1 MSRAVKKKKAALKE
15 VSGNFVQNVAPA
27 QAAAERPFQRNALK
41 KLTPEEL
48 DRAVRNSAKGWHLL
62 TRKAQALEKERLL
75 PAIEEVKHRIK
86 DGKTV
91 AGHKGIESYINSLGL
106 PPSLVR
112 KWRFRERKKNGKKS
126 AAGLM
131 QNADALTR
139 GGYYRKDITSWFHK
153 ALRRG
158 DEDAAL
164 FCASELDLTGLQGH
178 VWNTLIVA
186 ASEDVGL
193 ADSSVTVRLLGL
205 FKSTKALGDD
215 EEMARRFLI
224 DAVLLVARAKKNR
237 VVDEAL
243 NAIYNGGWNEDSE
256 SLLVEVVKLD
266 KEGRGGEAWKK
277 LRVIASKSD
286 ADVGVQVRALSE
298 HWKCFGGKAYE
309 ESDDGASNRLFLIH
323 AALICERAE
332 QTRQTERI
340 YADRAKRK
348 VPDYALD
355 LHSRTGP
362 KDHKRTK
369 DSIEGIRHFLEKG
382 AKLENENNSIPN
394 PYKPHFEKWMW
405 SKVKKAQGAAAVAGR

>member
-1 MSRAVKKKKAALKE
+1 MK
-15 VSGNFVQNVAPA
+15 
-27 QAAAERPFQRNALK
+27 
-41 KLTPEEL
+41 
-48 DRAVRNSAKGWHLL
+48 
-62 TRKAQALEKERLL
+62 
-75 PAIEEVKHRIK
+75 
-86 DGKTV
+86 
-91 AGHKGIESYINSLGL
+91 
-106 PPSLVR
+106 
-112 KWRFRERKKNGKKS
+112 
-126 AAGLM
+126 
-131 QNADALTR
+131 NADALTR

-158 DEDAAL
+158 DEGAAL

-193 ADSSVTVRLLGL
+193 ADNSLTVQLLGL
-205 FKSTKALGDD
+205 FKSNKALGDD
-215 EEMARRFLI
+215 EEMARRFLL
-224 DAVLLVARAKKNR
+224 DAVLLVAGAKKNR
-237 VVDEAL
+237 LVDEAL

-277 LRVIASKSD
+277 LRRIASKSD
-286 ADVGVQVRALSE
+286 AEVGVQVRALSE

-362 KDHKRTK
+362 KDQKRTK

-382 AKLENENNSIPN
+382 AKLEKEDNSIPN
-394 PYKPHFEKWMW
+394 PYRPHFEKWMW
-405 SKVKKAQGAAAVAGR
+405 SKVKKAQGTAAVAGR